1 MTTFLVSYDLAETH
15 PDARADRNTQLANV
29 LMMLGSAWAQP
40 LATTWYVRTELDA
53 DSLETM
59 INQWLEDDDQ
69 LLVQDVSSQAL
80 LTNASLRWFRRR
92 HDGQN
97 GPSEDAECA
106 RPQNAT
112 AYAGGQTARLGRIG
126 EPVTLVQALANA
138 V

>member
-1 MTTFLVSYDLAETH
+1 MTTFLVSYDLAETR
-15 PDARADRNTQLANV
+15 PEALAQRSAQLAHV

-40 LATTWYVRTELDA
+40 LANTWYVRTELDA

-69 LLVQDVSSQAL
+69 LLVQDVTSQAL
-80 LTNASLRWFRRR
+80 LTNARLRWFRRR
-92 HDGQN
+92 DDGKTS
-97 GPSEDAECA
+97 PADDAGHP
-106 RPQNAT
+106 RPQSAM
-112 AYAGGQTARLGRIG
+112 AYAGGQTTRLGGIS